1 VADPVHGL
9 NVHAL
14 RGQVQRS
21 EPTRKSAAG
30 PAGKSFQQILQEAA
44 GPGEVTFSGHAQ
56 DRLRVRNIQLSS
68 TDRLRLNHGVE
79 KAAEKGARESLVL
92 LDNQAFLVNIR
103 NRTVITA
110 IGRED
115 LKDRVFTNIDSTVV
129 L

>member
-1 VADPVHGL
+1 MADPVHGL

-21 EPTRKSAAG
+21 EPARKPAG
-30 PAGKSFQQILQEAA
+30 PAGKPFQQILQEAA

-92 LDNQAFLVNIR
+92 LDNQAFLVNIK

-110 IGRED
+110 IGKED